1 MPDRAQRTALDH
13 DGAVTTRTPRP
24 LRLPVAL
31 VAALAA
37 AALLAGSCSD
47 PAAETGDAA
56 DADEDAPEPGGAA
69 AAAEPA
75 ELEGAACVDPAAV
88 TVGDGRITCEVLV
101 LPEDPELPD
110 GRQVELPVL
119 RIRPSDTSGGTAAV
133 PGGVDRTEPVIVLHG
148 GPGASAVDDWA
159 TWWSRVDE
167 LGRELVLYDQRG
179 AGAATPALGCPERDA
194 AVLDVLGTTDGWPEE
209 RSRVAEAVAR
219 CHDRLRGIGVDLD
232 QFDTAASVRDLEQL
246 RRALGADRPTLLA
259 SSAGTRLALAYTVEH
274 PEHVGSLA
282 LGGVDLPGTGGP
294 RRERDLVDAAIER
307 LDRACGDDPACGDA
321 GLGPADALD
330 DAAAIVDQDPLV
342 IDLAASDL
350 LEQGA
355 TLRVTGNDLV
365 AAVVAA
371 MYDTLTIPALPGL
384 LRALAAGAPVPAE
397 VVADRVVTTLV
408 GGAFGTTMSVN
419 CADHGIAALSD
430 PDERALVDEDPD
442 RAATVLLTGSDGFC
456 TEWDIEP
463 DTIDADRLLDGP
475 APEGGWPPTLIVAGE
490 LDPITPAADARRLA
504 GAIEGATYLEVP
516 RGGHDP
522 MLTDPSATS
531 ALASFLADPLAPDT
545 SCAAIAEPLPFS

>member
-1 MPDRAQRTALDH
+1 M
-13 DGAVTTRTPRP
+13 TTRTPRP

-37 AALLAGSCSD
+37 AALLAGACSD
-47 PAAETGDAA
+47 PAAESGDAA
-56 DADEDAPEPGGAA
+56 DADEDAAGPVGP
-69 AAAEPA
+69 AEAA
-75 ELEGAACVDPAAV
+75 ELEAAACVDPAAV

-119 RIRPSDTSGGTAAV
+119 RIRPADTTDGSTAV
-133 PGGVDRTEPVIVLHG
+133 SGGVDRTEPVIVLHG

-194 AVLDVLGTTDGWPEE
+194 AVLDALSTTDGWPEE
-209 RSRVAEAVAR
+209 RSRVADAVAQ
-219 CHDRLRGIGVDLD
+219 CHDRLRGVGVDLD

-307 LDRACGDDPACGDA
+307 LDRACGDDPGCADA
-321 GLGPADALD
+321 GVGPADALE
-330 DAAAIVDQDPLV
+330 DAAAVVDRDPLA

-355 TLRVTGNDLV
+355 TLRVTGDDLV

-371 MYDTLTIPALPGL
+371 MYDTVTIPALPGL

-456 TEWDIEP
+456 AEWDVEA

-475 APEGGWPPTLIVAGE
+475 APEGGWPPMLIVAGE

-504 GAIEGATYLEVP
+504 DAIEGATYLEVP

-522 MLTDPSATS
+522 MLTDPCATS
-531 ALASFLADPLAPDT
+531 ALASFLADPRAVDA
-545 SCAAIAEPLPFS
+545 SCVGATEPLPFG